1 MKANIGH
8 IISAGIASLVFL
20 SACSRE
26 DDWTGAPQSSG
37 YLQIEGEIVGA
48 GVAGTRAIPLDPLEL
63 SYASFVAGDQ
73 IGFFSFH
80 EEGCQS
86 GDDQSSHTHM
96 GDDKNY
102 LKNEKLTYTNVMG
115 SMKFTSTTVENVAL
129 NELGLTFAYFP
140 YTDYELTDDNDVGLS
155 KGPKGYVK
163 YVKTSNK
170 ESYEPL
176 DVGDYYLDIFRENKY
191 DNAIE
196 IEDLLAASKEQYFNI
211 NYRFEHQ
218 FSMLLFYLGEGFDP
232 ETDGNDKLTVHL
244 TEKVI
249 GAHLTRGWKGGWP
262 NFTVEVDKVPMSMA
276 GQYDYGASQF
286 TARKIDKYILP
297 DTEDEKTVYPIILP
311 PGVEIDYIEVRD
323 ISGMVQKVKPT
334 EEAFTDSKGN
344 PTGLLAGNMYPL
356 TIKMTGITPTIY
368 PHAIIDWNVQ
378 DPIEV
383 KGLPGIYDAGQFTD
397 WLDLYNQH
405 VSQLSSS
412 DLSEEVLKK
421 FEKYGEWNADKSTWT
436 FYLRD
441 NIDCSGIVAS
451 DGRGA
456 LIKELPAHVILDGRN
471 NILNGLMLN
480 FEEATPTDNMIGM
493 IGEINGGT
501 LKSVRVEFVTVRN
514 MHKDTLS
521 GCIAANISSGTVTGC
536 TVRNAVVISRDNQ
549 LAGVL
554 AGIITGGMID
564 ECKFHGSIQA
574 DVREHEKEYESYK
587 GVVGEIGNGG
597 DLSLS
602 PVINR
607 LIFTEEKPTENE

>member
-1 MKANIGH
+1 MKVNIRH
-8 IISAGIASLVFL
+8 IISAGIAFLVFL

-26 DDWTGAPQSSG
+26 DDWAGIPQGSG

-48 GVAGTRAIPLDPLEL
+48 GVAGTRANPLENLGL
-63 SYASFVAGDQ
+63 SYASFKVGDK

-86 GDDQSSHTHM
+86 GDDQSSHTHN
-96 GDDKNY
+96 GDDKDY
-102 LKNEKLTYTNVMG
+102 LKNELLTYTNVMG

-129 NELGLTFAYFP
+129 NKLGLTFAYYP
-140 YTDYELTDDNDVGLS
+140 YTNYASEDGKDLS
-155 KGPKGYVK
+155 KGPEGYVK

-170 ESYEPL
+170 ESYEKL
-176 DVGDYYLDIFRENKY
+176 DGNDYYLNIFRENGT
-191 DNAIE
+191 DDIE
-196 IEDLLAASKEQYFNI
+196 FEDLLAASKEQYFNI
-211 NYRFEHQ
+211 NYKFEHQ

-232 ETDGNDKLTVHL
+232 ETDGNENLTVHL

-262 NFTVEVDKVPMSMA
+262 NFTFEVDKVPMDKA
-276 GQYDYGASQF
+276 DQYKYGASQF
-286 TARKIDKYILP
+286 IARKIEKYILP

-311 PGVEIDYIEVRD
+311 PGVEIDYIEVKD

-344 PTGLLAGNMYPL
+344 PTGLLAGKMYPL

-378 DPIEV
+378 APIEV
-383 KGLPGIYDAGQFTD
+383 KELPGIYNAGQFTD
-397 WLDLYNQH
+397 WLKLYNQY
-405 VSQLSSS
+405 VSQLQNQS
-412 DLSEEVLKK
+412 LPPEVSEK
-421 FEKYGEWNADKSTWT
+421 FEKYGEWNADEETWT

-441 NIDCSGIVAS
+441 NIDCSSIVAS
-451 DGRGA
+451 DGHGA

-480 FEEATPTDNMIGM
+480 FEKTTPTDNMIGM

-514 MHKDTLS
+514 MHKDIPS
-521 GCIAANISSGTVTGC
+521 GCIAAKISSGTVTGC
-536 TVRNAVVISRDNQ
+536 TVRNAVMISRDNRK
-549 LAGVL
+549 AGVL
-554 AGIITGGMID
+554 AGIITGGMVN

-574 DVREHEKEYESYK
+574 DVREYAEGYKSYK
-587 GVVGEIGNGG
+587 GVAGEIGNGG
-597 DLSLS
+597 DLRLS

-607 LIFTEEKPTENE
+607 LIFTEEKPKENE

>member
-1 MKANIGH
+1 MKTNIRH
-8 IISAGIASLVFL
+8 IISAGIAFLVFL

-26 DDWTGAPQSSG
+26 DDWAGIPQGSG
-37 YLQIEGEIVGA
+37 YLQIEGEIAGA
-48 GVAGTRAIPLDPLEL
+48 GVAGTRATSLGQLGL
-63 SYASFVAGDQ
+63 SYASFEAGDE

-80 EEGCQS
+80 EETCES
-86 GDDQSSHTHM
+86 GDDQSSHTHL
-96 GDDKNY
+96 GDDKDY
-102 LKNEKLTYTNVMG
+102 LKNELLTYTNVMG

-129 NELGLTFAYFP
+129 NKLGLTFAYYP
-140 YTDYELTDDNDVGLS
+140 YTDYGLTEDNEVGLS
-155 KGPKGYVK
+155 KGPEGYKKKNSKGD
-163 YVKTSNK
+163 
-170 ESYEPL
+170 YEPL
-176 DVGDYYLDIFRENKY
+176 DKNDYYLNIFRENQY
-191 DNAIE
+191 DKAIE

-218 FSMLLFYLGEGFDP
+218 FSMLLLYLGDGFDP
-232 ETDGNDKLTVHL
+232 ETDGNENLTVHL

-262 NFTVEVDKVPMSMA
+262 NFTFEVDKVPMSMA
-276 GQYDYGASQF
+276 DQYKYGASQF
-286 TARKIDKYILP
+286 IARKVDKYILP

-311 PGVEIDYIEVRD
+311 PGVEIDYIEVKD

-344 PTGLLAGNMYPL
+344 PTGLVAGKMYPL

-368 PHAIIDWNVQ
+368 PHAIMDWNVE

-383 KGLPGIYDAGQFTD
+383 KELPGIYDGGQFTD
-397 WLDLYNQH
+397 WLDLYNQY
-405 VSQLSSS
+405 VSQFQSQNLSP
-412 DLSEEVLKK
+412 EVLER
-421 FEKYGEWNADKSTWT
+421 FEKYGEWNASESTWT

-456 LIKELPAHVILDGRN
+456 LIKELPAGVILDGRN
-471 NILNGLMLN
+471 NILNGLMLD

-514 MHKDTLS
+514 MHPNIPS
-521 GCIAANISSGTVTGC
+521 GCIAAKISSGTVTGC
-536 TVRNAVVISRDNQ
+536 TVRNALMISRDNKQ
-549 LAGVL
+549 AGVL
-554 AGIITGGMID
+554 AGVITGGMID

-574 DVREHEKEYESYK
+574 DVREHAEGYASYK
-587 GVVGEIGNGG
+587 GVAGEIVNGG
-597 DLSLS
+597 TLRLF